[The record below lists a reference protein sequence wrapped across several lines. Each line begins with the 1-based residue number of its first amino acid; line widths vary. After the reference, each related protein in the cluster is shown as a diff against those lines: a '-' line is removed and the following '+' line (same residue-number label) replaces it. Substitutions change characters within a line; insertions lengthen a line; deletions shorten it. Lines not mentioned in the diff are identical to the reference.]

1 MISNMNGV
9 AVKKPLVTKLFCYA
23 VIFKEAVS
31 PKLGV
36 NLQQVQFQGS
46 AIIPDYPSNK
56 TLTASQKQPY
66 CADIWKQT
74 GISKCSVFNS
84 SGLGLRKPLYIVN
97 RKLLLFSLHTYSA
110 STFQFTRTLY
120 SPLDNKSV
128 QKPLNNCSL
137 NTLLAIGGASK
148 VGKSMFL

>member
-1 MISNMNGV
+1 MLSFS
-9 AVKKPLVTKLFCYA
+9 KRLFPQ
-23 VIFKEAVS
+23 S
-31 PKLGV
+31 QR

-74 GISKCSVFNS
+74 GISKCSILVC

-110 STFQFTRTLY
+110 STFQFTRTY
-120 SPLDNKSV
+120 IPRYNKSV

-148 VGKSMFL
+148 VGKSMFRKCVRTVASKKT